1 MKIQLLSFQENA
13 VDELNKKIDKAHL
26 LWSDNDPQVI
36 SFSAPTGAGKTIMMT
51 ALFEDILYGTAD
63 RVADPEAVFVWL
75 SDSPM
80 LNEQTRFKIEK
91 DSDKIRV
98 RDLVT
103 IDANFNAEYLEGG
116 HIYFLNTQKLGND
129 KLLTTISDRRQYP
142 IWETLSNT
150 ARRFPRHLYVVI
162 D

>member
-1 MKIQLLSFQENA
+1 MKIQLLPFQENA
-13 VDELNKKIDKAHL
+13 IDELNKKIDKAHL
-26 LWSDNDPQVI
+26 LWSENDPQVI

-51 ALFEDILYGTAD
+51 ALFEDILYGNAD
-63 RVADPEAVFVWL
+63 RLADPDAVFVWL

-103 IDANFNAEYLEGG
+103 IDANYNA
-116 HIYFLNTQKLGND
+116 
-129 KLLTTISDRRQYP
+129 
-142 IWETLSNT
+142 
-150 ARRFPRHLYVVI
+150 
-162 D
+162 